1 MISAINSISMGYYTA
16 MANNS
21 AYNMMAAS
29 NARMGLISSPM
40 MSNLSFGSLGTL
52 AAMDTQ
58 YELDMITNSLQYKMA
73 KAMLEQLKKQQ
84 KEDAKRFS
92 IFA

>member
-1 MISAINSISMGYYTA
+1 MVSAVNAISMAHYT
-16 MANNS
+16 MLANNS
-21 AYNMMAAS
+21 AYSMMSANQARMSLLS
-29 NARMGLISSPM
+29 NAG
-40 MSNLSFGSLGTL
+40 NVSFGSLGAL

-58 YELDMITNSLQYKMA
+58 LELQAINNSLQYKMA

-84 KEDAKRFS
+84 KEDAERFS

>member
-1 MISAINSISMGYYTA
+1 MVSAVNSISMGYYTM

-21 AYNMMAAS
+21 AYNMMAAA
-29 NARMGLISSPM
+29 NARTNMISSPM
-40 MSNLSFGSLGTL
+40 MNNISFGSL

-84 KEDAKRFS
+84 KEDVKRFS

>member
-1 MISAINSISMGYYTA
+1 MVSAVNSISMGYYTM

-21 AYNMMAAS
+21 AYNMMAAA
-29 NARMGLISSPM
+29 NARTNMISSPM
-40 MSNLSFGSLGTL
+40 MNNISFGSL

>member
-1 MISAINSISMGYYTA
+1 MVSAISAMSAMRYTM

-21 AYNMMAAS
+21 AYNMMS
-29 NARMGLISSPM
+29 LNNARMGLL
-40 MSNLSFGSLGTL
+40 SNVGNVSFGSLGAL

-58 YELDMITNSLQYKMA
+58 YEMDMITNSLQYKMS
-73 KAMLEQLKKQQ
+73 KAMLEQIKKQQ

-92 IFA
+92 VFA

>member
-1 MISAINSISMGYYTA
+1 MISAVNSISMGYYTM

-21 AYNMMAAS
+21 AYNMMAAA
-29 NARMGLISSPM
+29 NARTNMISSPM
-40 MSNLSFGSLGTL
+40 MNNISFGSLGTL

-73 KAMLEQLKKQQ
+73 KAMLEQLRKQQ
-84 KEDAKRFS
+84 KEDAKKFS